1 MVKVILYKKN
11 NVIVE
16 RGIMSGILGVM
27 AEMTKEDSYSFGRGD
42 NVIRCVFG
50 THNIIDMATQFRVIT
65 MDKNEDIL
73 SFSKGH
79 LYFSADDFYVN
90 KIRINKGKSN
100 INNSVRV
107 IVESDSNDNNDKASG
122 TAMELGSFIEKY
134 FEKYKNNFDD
144 IEFISYNDYEIKENS
159 LSIDRSK
166 LYVDKFII
174 KDSFSDKNEVVI
186 DLYNDNFVV
195 LYKKLKDFYGEDVRA
210 SENVNI
216 NYKRT
221 YLIFC
226 SIFKIDIY
234 DNYIS
239 GIEIEMCNDYRD
251 NIESFKNYYIVLSNG
266 EVISLYELIGLV
278 KMIGSK
284 RYECYNNFY
293 IELDDYIFMLLN
305 SELNGCLIG

>member
-11 NVIVE
+11 KVITE

-27 AEMTKEDSYSFGRGD
+27 AEMTKEDSYSFGHGD

-50 THNIIDMATQFRVIT
+50 THNIIDIANQFRVVT

-73 SFSKGH
+73 SFRKGH

-107 IVESDSNDNNDKASG
+107 IIESDSNDNNDRASG

-144 IEFISYNDYEIKENS
+144 IEFISYNDYEIKGNS

-174 KDSFSDKNEVVI
+174 KDSYSNKNEVII
-186 DLYNDNFVV
+186 DLYNDNCVV

-234 DNYIS
+234 DDYIS
-239 GIEIEMCNDYRD
+239 GIEIEMCNDYRN

-266 EVISLYELIGLV
+266 EVLSLYELIGLV

-293 IELDDYIFMLLN
+293 IELDDYNFMLLN
-305 SELNGCLIG
+305 SELNG

>member
-11 NVIVE
+11 KVVTE
-16 RGIMSGILGVM
+16 RGIVSGILGVM

-50 THNIIDMATQFRVIT
+50 THNIIDIANQFRVVT

-107 IVESDSNDNNDKASG
+107 IIESDSNDNNDNAFG
-122 TAMELGSFIEKY
+122 TAMELESFIEKY

-144 IEFISYNDYEIKENS
+144 IEFISYNDYEIKGNS
-159 LSIDRSK
+159 LSIDQSK

-174 KDSFSDKNEVVI
+174 KDSYSNKNEVVI
-186 DLYNDNFVV
+186 DLYNDNCVV

-234 DNYIS
+234 DDYIS

-251 NIESFKNYYIVLSNG
+251 NIESFKNYYVVLSNG

-293 IELDDYIFMLLN
+293 IELDDCNFMLLN
-305 SELNGCLIG
+305 SELNG